1 MEDSDM
7 ATAPH
12 GESVRLLLV
21 EDRRQRSAVVARY
34 EHPYLVRVTHWLS
47 AISVTVVILSGL
59 QIFRAFPSFGP
70 KIPQADLVKV
80 PSGLGLGGWLG
91 GALQWHLTFMWPLI
105 AAGVIYVAYQA
116 ASGNYRQVL
125 FSRRDIG
132 GVWPMVRHY
141 SLLGPKPESKESYN
155 PLQKLAYTS
164 TILFGVVAV
173 ISGLALYK
181 PVQLSPLLWML
192 GGFRLARIWHFVAML
207 GFVSFIPG
215 HLIMVAL
222 HGWSNFYS
230 MVVGWRTDKMST
242 HG

>member
-1 MEDSDM
+1 M
-7 ATAPH
+7 ATAPQS
-12 GESVRLLLV
+12 ESARLLLV
-21 EDRRQRSAVVARY
+21 EDRGQRGAVVARY
-34 EHPYLVRVTHWLS
+34 EHPYLVRLTHWLS
-47 AISVTVVILSGL
+47 AISVTVMILSGL
-59 QIFRAFPSFGP
+59 QIFHAFPSFGA
-70 KIPQADLVKV
+70 KIPQRDLVKV
-80 PSGLGLGGWLG
+80 PAWLGLGGWLG

-105 AAGVIYVAYQA
+105 AAGLIYVAYQA

-125 FSRRDIG
+125 FSRADIG

-141 SLLGPKPESKESYN
+141 FLFGPKPELKGSYN

-164 TILFGVVAV
+164 TILFGVVAL

-192 GGFRLARIWHFVAML
+192 GGFRTARIWHFAAML

-230 MVVGWRTDKMST
+230 MLIGWRTDRISP